1 LSAAY
6 GFALASNLPFND
18 ANKRTALVSMRLFLK
33 VNGFD
38 LRARPEEKYN
48 IIIRAAGSDAME
60 VELAQWIASN
70 LIDLT

>member
-1 LSAAY
+1 
-6 GFALASNLPFND
+6 
-18 ANKRTALVSMRLFLK
+18 MRLFLK
-33 VNGFD
+33 VNGLD

-60 VELAQWIASN
+60 VELAQRIASN